1 MAVAAPRP
9 RPAAGGALPAHRAA
23 PLREQPAGRALAAT
37 TPRVDGLTRHRRAQP
52 FTSRAHRVERLRAG
66 LGAGL
71 DRLGRA
77 RHHAWPAAVTDH
89 ERTAGGASERAVDGA
104 ADGERGSNAAAAGT
118 GAGQIAIAP
127 LDLTGDALVGQDTGT
142 AAAGSPAPHH
152 ADAGRPAS
160 PRPTL
165 PRPLLR
171 AAACVGVMSRPVTTR
186 RAVVR
191 GTWFPGDRA
200 TLADLEARGV
210 YARFVIGRPA
220 PSGGASGADQP
231 DPAAATEAA
240 LAAEAAAHG
249 DIMRVTSL
257 EAYDSLLLK
266 VLAYYRVAL
275 RSVNASFYVK
285 TDDDVYARLDRVPA
299 LSAQWAADGAGYVGC
314 LFLGGEMFRD
324 PASAYYEP
332 FGALI
337 AGRKYFG
344 YMSGGFY
351 AASHRA
357 AGWLAARP
365 DDQVRPLGCTDD
377 CSIGLQMLG
386 LPVRVVEDWR
396 VCTYGCQPTSVGEL
410 FFSFGVCL
418 WANGARQRRGR
429 RR

>member
-1 MAVAAPRP
+1 
-9 RPAAGGALPAHRAA
+9 
-23 PLREQPAGRALAAT
+23 
-37 TPRVDGLTRHRRAQP
+37 
-52 FTSRAHRVERLRAG
+52 
-66 LGAGL
+66 
-71 DRLGRA
+71 
-77 RHHAWPAAVTDH
+77 
-89 ERTAGGASERAVDGA
+89 
-104 ADGERGSNAAAAGT
+104 
-118 GAGQIAIAP
+118 
-127 LDLTGDALVGQDTGT
+127 
-142 AAAGSPAPHH
+142 
-152 ADAGRPAS
+152 
-160 PRPTL
+160 
-165 PRPLLR
+165 
-171 AAACVGVMSRPVTTR
+171 MSRPVTTR

-249 DIMRVTSL
+249 DIMRVPSV
-257 EAYDSLLLK
+257 EAYDALLLK

-314 LFLGGEMFRD
+314 LFLGGDMFRD

-351 AASHRA
+351 AASHQA

-396 VCTYGCQPTSVGEL
+396 VCTYGCQPTSVGEFVFVFVFWCVL
-410 FFSFGVCL
+410 VGEWGEAEERAESVGMDGRGGDGTVLHNPHTTPFSDALPTHSPTLPVVTDACNGLCDPEATIPRLHAQANCTGGGSGAAAIGPL
-418 WANGARQRRGR
+418 WAPQNQRFVAKADADAMGCTVLQGGMLDRSACRRQAQE
-429 RR
+429 